1 MQCVSNLVK
10 HAVIQCEAPEA
21 SALGAAY
28 LAGLSIGLWPDL
40 DAIAAL
46 PRNNKVIEPENIDST
61 GLLNR
66 WNDALARSTLRTTP
80 VKGE

>member
-1 MQCVSNLVK
+1 MRIKLVR

-28 LAGLSIGLWPDL
+28 LAGLSIGLWPNL
-40 DAIAAL
+40 GAIAAL
-46 PRNNKVIEPENIDST
+46 PRNTKIIEPENIDNTS
-61 GLLNR
+61 LLNR
-66 WNDALARSTLRTTP
+66 WNDALARSTLRATP